1 MMMRGLVVMRT
12 LKTIATAV
20 AVPKVPKVPKVKKVA
35 VPKTPTEAGDG
46 TKVRNEKEY
55 TLSPKFSALVQ
66 ATQLTRPQAL
76 KALWAYIK

>member
-35 VPKTPTEAGDG
+35 VPKGDG